1 MFDLHLNR
9 GRREFLRVGG
19 LTASGLS
26 LAAMLRHE
34 AVAESLRSRRAKS
47 VVLVYLG
54 GGLSHHDSLDPK
66 PLAAEEIRGKYHTIS
81 TSLPGVAIG
90 ELMPMMAQTM
100 DKVCLVRSG
109 SHNNDHHE
117 TATNWVMSGRFGS
130 AFGDWPAMGAVVAHE
145 SGFPGTLPPYVA
157 IPRNP
162 SFTWELGKS
171 AYLGGRYESFKAGDP
186 SQDNYQVRDVTQS
199 ESVTS
204 VRRDRRQSLLA
215 TVDGLARRVEGND
228 QIKAYDQFQQRAT
241 EMVLSGEAR
250 RAFTIGEED
259 SRLRDRYGRTTFGQS
274 CLLARRLVE
283 HGVTFVT
290 INSGGWDHHS
300 KIWDGLERM
309 LPDFDRGF
317 SAMISDMHDRG
328 LLDDTLVLA
337 MGEFG
342 RTPKINKDVGRD
354 HWAPAASMLF
364 AGAGVKPGRVI
375 GATDKDGAFAIEN
388 PVRPADVAW
397 TVFDSVGIDPRK
409 QLQLPDGRPAE
420 ILNEGR
426 MLEEL
431 YA

>member
-1 MFDLHLNR
+1 MR
-9 GRREFLRVGG
+9 
-19 LTASGLS
+19 
-26 LAAMLRHE
+26 
-34 AVAESLRSRRAKS
+34 ESLFGCGLGLPAILRQQAQAAGNRPRRAKS
-47 VVLVYLG
+47 VILVYLG

-66 PLAAEEIRGKYHTIS
+66 PEGNEDARGKYDTIS
-81 TSLPGVAIG
+81 TNVPGLIVG
-90 ELMPMMAQTM
+90 ELMPMMAQAM

-109 SHNNDHHE
+109 SHKNDHHE

-130 AFGDWPAMGAVVAHE
+130 AFGDWPAMGAVAAHE

-186 SQDNYQVRDVTQS
+186 NQKDYQVRDVTQS
-199 ESVTS
+199 EPITD
-204 VRRDRRQSLLA
+204 VRRDRRQSLLQ

-228 QIKAYDQFQQRAT
+228 QIKAFDQFQQRAT
-241 EMVLSGEAR
+241 QMVLSGEAR
-250 RAFTIGEED
+250 SAFAMDSEENA
-259 SRLRDRYGRTTFGQS
+259 LRDRYGRTTFGQS

-283 HGVTFVT
+283 HGVSFVT

-317 SAMISDMHDRG
+317 SALINDMHARG
-328 LLDDTLVLA
+328 LLDDTLVVA

-354 HWAPAASMLF
+354 HWAPAASLLF
-364 AGAGVKPGRVI
+364 AGAGVQPGKII
-375 GATDKDGAFAIEN
+375 GATDKDGSHVTDN
-388 PVRPADVAW
+388 PIAPADVAF
-397 TVFDSVGIDPRK
+397 TVLDSLGIDPRK
-409 QLQLPDGRPAE
+409 QLRTPDGRPVE
-420 ILNEGR
+420 ILDEGR
-426 MLEEL
+426 RLEEL
-431 YA
+431 YV

>member
-1 MFDLHLNR
+1 MLALRVCD
-9 GRREFLRVGG
+9 FLRVGG
-19 LTASGLS
+19 LSAWGLG
-26 LAAMLRHE
+26 LPAILRQQAQAAGNRP
-34 AVAESLRSRRAKS
+34 RRAKS
-47 VVLVYLG
+47 VILVYLG

-66 PLAAEEIRGKYHTIS
+66 PEGNEDARGKYDTIS
-81 TSLPGVAIG
+81 TNVPGLIVG
-90 ELMPMMAQTM
+90 ELMPMMAQAM

-109 SHNNDHHE
+109 SHKNDHHE

-130 AFGDWPAMGAVVAHE
+130 AFGDWPAMGAVAAHE

-186 SQDNYQVRDVTQS
+186 NQKDYQVRDVTQS
-199 ESVTS
+199 EPITD
-204 VRRDRRQSLLA
+204 VRRDRRQSLLQ

-228 QIKAYDQFQQRAT
+228 QIKAFDQFQQRAT
-241 EMVLSGEAR
+241 QMVLSGEAR
-250 RAFTIGEED
+250 SAFAMDSEENA
-259 SRLRDRYGRTTFGQS
+259 LRDRYGRTTFGQS

-283 HGVTFVT
+283 HGVSFVT

-317 SAMISDMHDRG
+317 SALINDMHARG
-328 LLDDTLVLA
+328 LLDDTLVVA

-354 HWAPAASMLF
+354 HWAPAASLLF
-364 AGAGVKPGRVI
+364 AGAGVQPGKII
-375 GATDKDGAFAIEN
+375 GATDKDGSHVTDN
-388 PVRPADVAW
+388 PIAPADVAF
-397 TVFDSVGIDPRK
+397 TVLDSLGIDPRK
-409 QLQLPDGRPAE
+409 QLRTPDGRPVE
-420 ILNEGR
+420 ILDEGR
-426 MLEEL
+426 RLEEL
-431 YA
+431 YV